1 MRNSIT
7 LLVNGNRLD
16 VRSERAMMTLS
27 EFLRGDQGLVGTKI
41 VCSEGD
47 CGACSVLVGRVS
59 DDGQHLRYQAV
70 DACIVFLHQLDR
82 THVVTVE
89 GLRPTHD
96 AELTVVQRA
105 MVDCHGSQCGFCTPG
120 FVVAMHGLCEEAAEA
135 KEPIDEDK
143 LRLGLSGNLCRC
155 TGYVQIVKA
164 GMSIDASKVTL
175 LNELY
180 PPDEVLNQFA
190 AIPSGTIK
198 IETEGRTTYVPSSI
212 SEAVALIAEHR
223 DARLVAGATDVGVW
237 YNHGK
242 PDAAVTIVTTS
253 VGELKQVTETDVA
266 LIIGA
271 GLTWTQCI
279 DAFDEPF
286 PMMRDILLRFGSPQ
300 IRNLGT
306 IGGNIVNASP
316 IADSIPFLFAVD
328 AKLTLTGS
336 GGKRQVPIDD
346 FYLGY
351 KQTALKPGELVE
363 SFELP
368 KLKPNEHL
376 KLFKVSRRR
385 DMDISTFT
393 AAMRITIDSGVIT
406 DARVALGGV
415 GPVVMRANAAERT
428 LVSQPFAPETFAE
441 AGRIARDEI
450 SAISDVRGSEHY
462 RQLLAENIFLKCYH
476 ELESHPTEV
485 AV

>member
-16 VRSERAMMTLS
+16 VCGERAMMTLS

-47 CGACSVLVGRVS
+47 CGACSVLVGRAS
-59 DDGQHLRYQAV
+59 GDGRRLRYQTV
-70 DACIVFLHQLDR
+70 DACIVFMYQLDR

-89 GLRPTHD
+89 GLRPTRD

-120 FVVAMHGLCEEAAEA
+120 FVVAMHGLCEDAAEA
-135 KEPIDEDK
+135 NEPIDEDK

-164 GMSIDASKVTL
+164 GMSIDPAKVTL

-180 PPDEVLNQFA
+180 PPDDISNHFA
-190 AIPSGTIK
+190 AIAPGTVQIK
-198 IETEGRTTYVPSSI
+198 TEGRSVYVPTSI
-212 SEAVALIAEHR
+212 SETVALMARHP

-237 YNHGK
+237 YNHGR
-242 PDAAVTIVTTS
+242 PDAVVSIVTTS
-253 VGELKQVTETDVA
+253 VAELKQIVDGKTSLT
-266 LIIGA
+266 IGA

-316 IADSIPFLFAVD
+316 IADSIPFLVAID
-328 AKLTLTGS
+328 AKLTLAS
-336 GGKRQVPIDD
+336 DAGKRQVAIDD

-351 KQTALKPGELVE
+351 KQTTMKAGELVE

-368 KLKPNEHL
+368 KLKTNEHL

-393 AAMRITIDSGVIT
+393 AAMRITIDGGVIT

-415 GPVVMRANAAERT
+415 GPVVMRAKAAEKA

-450 SAISDVRGSEHY
+450 SAISDVRGTEHY
-462 RQLLAENIFLKCYH
+462 RQLLAENIFMKCYH
-476 ELESHPTEV
+476 ELESTQAEV